1 MKQTGMIKILIVD
14 DHKMFRDGIRAI
26 LDQESDLQVTGEA
39 GSAREL
45 YAAMEGALPDVILM
59 DITLG
64 DSNGIDLSKALLE
77 KYPKIRILAV
87 SMHLESTYILK
98 MLENGVSGYI
108 LKEAGKSEML
118 NAIRAVAAGASYFSQ
133 QVSSMLVAH
142 LQRKNAQPT
151 RNKTEVLLTRRE
163 IEVLRMIA
171 SERSNQ
177 EIADQLYISI
187 RTVDTHRRNLL
198 QKLGLKNT
206 AGLVKYAIKNGF
218 LE

>member
-1 MKQTGMIKILIVD
+1 
-14 DHKMFRDGIRAI
+14 
-26 LDQESDLQVTGEA
+26 
-39 GSAREL
+39 
-45 YAAMEGALPDVILM
+45 
-59 DITLG
+59 
-64 DSNGIDLSKALLE
+64 
-77 KYPKIRILAV
+77 
-87 SMHLESTYILK
+87 
-98 MLENGVSGYI
+98 
-108 LKEAGKSEML
+108 ML

>member
-1 MKQTGMIKILIVD
+1 MIKILIVD

-26 LDQESDLQVTGEA
+26 LEQETDLEVTGEA

-45 YAAMEGALPDVILM
+45 YAAVEGALPDIILM

-87 SMHLESTYILK
+87 SMHLESMYILK

-142 LQRKNAQPT
+142 LQRKNTQPS